1 MHTWAECCRFAGRAA
16 AKVAYRLWSRLA
28 GFRLTHLFSALLRIK
43 PFNPRM
49 APELQPT
56 ASTPS
61 YRRFPMHI
69 PSLPANVFTSAA
81 SQALTQAASTAAS
94 TVKNF
99 ASNLDSSNIGTPQSF
114 LSTLQQKISVA
125 GQNSGSTSL
134 SQQVAQLN
142 GDLKSGNLSAA
153 KTDYSQLEQSLS
165 ALKDQS
171 TTGAGAAS
179 SAAMAAYSAL
189 QQQSAYSSALNLSM
203 PASMPSL
210 SVSF

>member
-1 MHTWAECCRFAGRAA
+1 MR
-16 AKVAYRLWSRLA
+16 
-28 GFRLTHLFSALLRIK
+28 
-43 PFNPRM
+43 
-49 APELQPT
+49 
-56 ASTPS
+56 
-61 YRRFPMHI
+61 I

-134 SQQVAQLN
+134 SQQVAKLN